1 MYTLTLKLKKTR
13 SITSKY
19 EHERS
24 VTIMS
29 FSIKEASE
37 RLGCPAHKIRYYEK
51 EGLLPYIQ
59 RDEHGNRQFEQE
71 HLDWMRLMS
80 CFRATGMKIS
90 TLKHMVRLALDGDS
104 TIPQRKAI
112 LSEYK
117 EDLQRRQYEL
127 AEALEAVDNK
137 LVIYEEIEKG
147 RLPSESKLLS
157 QMDSASKQ

>member
-1 MYTLTLKLKKTR
+1 MCTLTLKLKKIR
-13 SITSKY
+13 SVTSKY
-19 EHERS
+19 ERERS
-24 VTIMS
+24 VTLMS

-80 CFRATGMKIS
+80 CFRATGMKVS

-112 LSEYK
+112 LNQYK
-117 EDLQRRQYEL
+117 EELQRRQDEL
-127 AEALEAVDNK
+127 AEALAAVDNK

-147 RLPSESKLLS
+147 RLPSESKLLG
-157 QMDSASKQ
+157 QMESISKK

>member
-1 MYTLTLKLKKTR
+1 
-13 SITSKY
+13 
-19 EHERS
+19 
-24 VTIMS
+24 MS

-80 CFRATGMKIS
+80 CFRATGMKVA

-104 TIPQRKAI
+104 TIPQRKMI
-112 LSEYK
+112 LHQYK
-117 EDLQRRQYEL
+117 EDLQRRQSEL

-137 LVIYEEIEKG
+137 LVIYGEIEQG
-147 RLPSESKLLS
+147 RLPSETELLD
-157 QMDSASKQ
+157 QLEVSAKNNIK

>member
-1 MYTLTLKLKKTR
+1 
-13 SITSKY
+13 
-19 EHERS
+19 
-24 VTIMS
+24 
-29 FSIKEASE
+29 
-37 RLGCPAHKIRYYEK
+37 
-51 EGLLPYIQ
+51 
-59 RDEHGNRQFEQE
+59 
-71 HLDWMRLMS
+71 MS

-104 TIPQRKAI
+104 TIPQRKVI